1 MRAIVVLDTRTSA
14 AAAVLSRWMSSA
26 PTTALRYLITLGAIN
41 ELEALPEKDREAL
54 VATIAAAE
62 KEIEEDPRYGS
73 HTYLGEKAV
82 KDILERA
89 LKRLAARGGK
99 DRERARRA
107 AELLHLEPP

>member
-1 MRAIVVLDTRTSA
+1 MRAIVVLDDRA
-14 AAAVLSRWMSSA
+14 AATTAIMSRWLGA
-26 PTTALRYLITLGAIN
+26 PPTTVLRLLAILGAIN
-41 ELEALPEKDREAL
+41 ELEALPGKDREAL
-54 VATIAAAE
+54 VAAIAAAE